1 MGYPLCMGMRWGS
14 AALVGLALVA
24 TPSSALA
31 KPADVATT
39 RALAR
44 ATDALVRAASP
55 DVPRGLAAVK
65 RYSVQTAAQC
75 PGVAL
80 ESPQNHDSEQLANE
94 LVGALTIVGYRTAAA
109 PIATFAHAVAG
120 LSWSN
125 HRLTRAVR
133 TLAHKLR
140 GISTMALPDVCGDIR
155 AWVASHYATLPAN
168 TVQFDQRYSAVELEA
183 EEAPTIISL
192 ATPYASPADFPV
204 LRHVERLE
212 AKLAE
217 AEAHAVEYYVHLMNA
232 LDLQQ

>member
-1 MGYPLCMGMRWGS
+1 MRMRWGS
-14 AALVGLALVA
+14 TALIGLALAA

-31 KPADVATT
+31 KPGDVATT

-55 DVPRGLAAVK
+55 DVPKGLAAVK
-65 RYSVQTAAQC
+65 RYTVQLAAQC

-80 ESPQNHDSEQLANE
+80 ESPQNHDSEQLDNE

-133 TLAHKLR
+133 TFARKLR
-140 GISTMALPDVCGDIR
+140 GVSTMAVPDVCGDIQ
-155 AWVASHYATLPAN
+155 AWVSSHYATLPAS
-168 TVQFDQRYSAVELEA
+168 TIQFDQRYSAVELEA
-183 EEAPTIISL
+183 EETPTIISL

-217 AEAHAVEYYVHLMNA
+217 AEAHAVEYYVHLVDT
-232 LDLQQ
+232 LHLQQ

>member
-1 MGYPLCMGMRWGS
+1 MGMRWVW
-14 AALVGLALVA
+14 ALLVGVALAT
-24 TPSSALA
+24 TPTSALA

-39 RALAR
+39 RRLAL

-55 DVPRGLAAVK
+55 DVARGLAAVK
-65 RYSVQTAAQC
+65 RYAMQTAAQC

-80 ESPQNHDSEQLANE
+80 ESPQNHDSEQLSNE
-94 LVGALTIVGYRTAAA
+94 LVGAMTAAGYHTAAA

-120 LSWSN
+120 LHWSN
-125 HRLTRAVR
+125 PRLTRAVR
-133 TLAHKLR
+133 TLARKLQ
-140 GISTMALPDVCGDIR
+140 GLSTLAVPNLCGDIQ
-155 AWVASHYATLPAN
+155 AWVTSRYATLPAS

-183 EEAPTIISL
+183 EETPLIISL
-192 ATPYASPADFPV
+192 ATPYASPIDFTV